1 MSWHRMNLFQEF
13 YPLEGPF
20 HVIFCRNVMI
30 YFDRPSQ
37 ELLVNRLS
45 RMLMPGGYLKVGH
58 SESLTTIKHSLQ
70 SIKPAIY
77 RRPI

>member
-1 MSWHRMNLFQEF
+1 MNLFQET
-13 YPLEGPF
+13 YPFEGVF

-45 RMLMPGGYLKVGH
+45 RMLIPGGYLKVGH
-58 SESLTTIKHSLQ
+58 SESLSTIRHSLQ
-70 SIKPAIY
+70 SVRPAVY
-77 RRPI
+77 RRTL